1 MIDFSR
7 RLFVGAGLAFA
18 AACSAPLPALA
29 SEQRAVRARR
39 FFDSVGICT
48 HPNWRTGPWGSTN
61 WENALLKTG
70 VMHTRG
76 KIGSRRMGEAALGH
90 LEKLFARGVKICATV
105 ADQEEG
111 LDRDA
116 TKANLDFLA
125 DAVGP
130 QNISGIESA
139 NEYNNPHKKP
149 PNWAPE
155 LREFQQWLHDTV
167 RSDPRLASIPLV
179 APSIWGRV
187 TEDYLAVGNLEPN
200 VDKACLHYYTGGR
213 RPTIAG
219 RPRGGGDEGGGAGSY
234 ALADAISDAKTLAPT
249 KPLWIT
255 EYGYPVAGPG
265 LSLTG
270 NFITEEAAAKYLIR
284 GLLDAFGE
292 GVERTYVYSLIDD
305 VQRSPPR
312 YHGLLDGALRPRPSF
327 EAVRNLIA
335 LFADRPDAFA
345 PGVLKYNLANVPQSL
360 KSQLFQKSDGT
371 FLLTM
376 YRDVDSYDRLL
387 KQDIAV
393 APTDVHLSLDRP
405 AASAEVFTPTFQP
418 GATLSVKGVNKLTV
432 PVGDH
437 VAVVRLAF
445 S

>member
-1 MIDFSR
+1 MIDLSR
-7 RLFVGAGLAFA
+7 RLFVGGGLAFA
-18 AACSAPLPALA
+18 AACSAPLRALA
-29 SEQRAVRARR
+29 SEQRAVRAGR
-39 FFDSVGICT
+39 FYDSVGICT
-48 HPNWRTGPWGSTN
+48 HPNWRSGPWGRTN
-61 WENALLKTG
+61 WENALLETR

-76 KIGSRRMGEAALGH
+76 KIGSGRMGGAALVH

-105 ADQEEG
+105 ADQDEG
-111 LDRDA
+111 LDREA

-149 PNWAPE
+149 ADWASE
-155 LREFQQWLHDTV
+155 LRDFQKWLHDTV
-167 RSDPRLASIPLV
+167 RADPRLAPIPLV

-187 TEDYLAVGNLEPN
+187 TNDYLAVGNLEPN
-200 VDKACLHYYTGGR
+200 VDKGCLHYYTGGR

-219 RPRGGGDEGGGAGSY
+219 KPRSDDEGGGSGYYS
-234 ALADAISDAKTLAPT
+234 LADAIKDAKTLAPT

-255 EYGYPVAGPG
+255 EYGYPVTGPG

-270 NFITEEAAAKYLIR
+270 NFITEAAASKYLIR

-292 GVERTYVYSLIDD
+292 GVERTYIYSLIDD

-312 YHGLLDGALRPRPSF
+312 YHGLLDGDLRARPSF
-327 EAVRNLIA
+327 QAIENLIA
-335 LFADRPDAFA
+335 LFADNGGAFA
-345 PGVLKYNLANVPQSL
+345 PAVLKYNLANVPQSL

-376 YRDVDSYDRLL
+376 YQDVDSYDRLS

-393 APTDVHLSLDRP
+393 APTDIHLSFDRS
-405 AASAEVFTPTFQP
+405 AAKAEVFTPTFQP
-418 GATLSVKGVNKLTV
+418 APTQVANAIKTLTI

-437 VAVVRLAF
+437 VTVVRMTF
-445 S
+445 